1 MTPVHITIQ
10 IAADLD
16 FNNNSRRGVSVQVNS
31 SEVISADDVIQVLH
45 AHGFDP
51 AKVYSGLTRN
61 HYNAQAL
68 SGGKQYEIY
77 FTEGIPPPKVVTA
90 PAPATEVEDE
100 GEEDAKKQ

>member
-10 IAADLD
+10 ISGDLD
-16 FNNNSRRGVSVQVNS
+16 ANKNPRRGVSVQVNS
-31 SEVISADDVIQVLH
+31 SEVISTDDVIQVLH

-68 SGGKQYEIY
+68 SGEKQYEIY
-77 FTEGIPPPKVVTA
+77 FTEGIPPPKLVTA
-90 PAPATEVEDE
+90 PAPATEVDEDE
-100 GEEDAKKQ
+100 GEK